1 MDSAVSKEGMYLQVV
16 IVMHNVLP
24 IRSLRWQNIPR
35 HLLHLSIIFSFS
47 LFQASPFSVKD
58 LPLSLSC
65 IVFTL
70 SSFLSVAFSLFLF
83 LLSIFCSIFLLLRS
97 SCQKVI
103 SSWVIIRKSRKVERE
118 GHIPTLHIERKNCTE
133 KLTMEWSWLFR
144 CHVCAAKSYS
154 KIFRGICHEP
164 WVDSWGRLQTA
175 KELPYSYCPRWAL
188 WAYSPLH
195 RRPVWSCGDW
205 NHTWISLC
213 TMHRQTY

>member
-1 MDSAVSKEGMYLQVV
+1 MDSAVSKEGMYMQVV

-97 SCQKVI
+97 SCQKVV
-103 SSWVIIRKSRKVERE
+103 SSLVIIRKSRKVERE
-118 GHIPTLHIERKNCTE
+118 GHIPTLHIERKNVPK
-133 KLTMEWSWLFR
+133 KLTVEWSWLLR
-144 CHVCAAKSYS
+144 CHLCSAISNSRVV
-154 KIFRGICHEP
+154 RGIFFEP
-164 WVDSWGRLQTA
+164 WVDSRGRFQII
-175 KELPYSYCPRWAL
+175 KEGRFS
-188 WAYSPLH
+188 
-195 RRPVWSCGDW
+195 
-205 NHTWISLC
+205 
-213 TMHRQTY
+213 